1 MENGEWRMDNSRDE
15 IYRVPRD
22 LSRPVPSAK
31 KDPLQGVNKKQ
42 VPTSDEQ
49 RGHGW
54 KKMICLF
61 FRSAPNLPKY
71 ALRY

>member
-1 MENGEWRMDNSRDE
+1 MENGEWIIVGTRFIASQE
-15 IYRVPRD
+15 IYRV
-22 LSRPVPSAK
+22 LSHLQK
-31 KDPLQGVNKKQ
+31 KDTLQGVNKKQ